1 VPLVIGLGA
10 AVAAAMEDRQ
20 RRLARLGQLR
30 DQLWR
35 GVEAL
40 GGMRLNGHPSQRLAH
55 NLNVSVMGVEGA
67 ELHRRLRRDLA
78 VSSGSACSQGEPSAV
93 LAALGLDRA
102 EAAAAIRFGLGR
114 ETTESDIER
123 AIGAVRQAVA
133 ELRPMRGEGLS
144 QAVQAGAAGS
154 AAPLPEG
161 QG

>member
-1 VPLVIGLGA
+1 
-10 AVAAAMEDRQ
+10 
-20 RRLARLGQLR
+20 
-30 DQLWR
+30 
-35 GVEAL
+35 
-40 GGMRLNGHPSQRLAH
+40 MRLNGHPSQRLAH